1 MKILIRRWL
10 DRRAE
15 QRKLLEEAQDKR
27 QANAAV
33 IAAQL
38 IASAITRPGIIS
50 EPIPIDRIR
59 NFGAVSPRLV
69 RIMIEEELE
78 RRTQSFQVSVFSDIS
93 SSSIMWV
100 TACIVLSTGYKPH
113 IEK

>member
-1 MKILIRRWL
+1 MRILIRRWL

-15 QRKLLEEAQDKR
+15 QRKLLDEAQDKR
-27 QANAAV
+27 QNNAAV

-38 IASAITRPGIIS
+38 VASAITRPGAIS
-50 EPIPIDRIR
+50 EPIPVDRIR
-59 NFGAVSPRLV
+59 NFGAVSPRLI
-69 RIMIEEELE
+69 RIMIEEQLE
-78 RRTQSFQVSVFSDIS
+78 RRTQSFQVNVFNDIS

-100 TACIVLSTGYKPH
+100 MACIVPSTGYKPL